1 MNFQAFPRNV
11 AHIDNLKLD
20 PKLQPKDYHIHGSNK
35 DSKILF
41 TEVQILESTGRQPYP
56 GDVLIEDERIT
67 HVGTVPGKEELRS
80 DPCVTVFH
88 RQGRTLMS
96 GLGDAHAHL
105 TWNGGDLARLGDLP
119 VEEHVLLTIKS
130 AKCFLDSAYTIYAF
144 PWCLNQTGL
153 ILIYRCFGA
162 AAAKDRLDVVIR
174 EAINSG
180 DIPGPRYLANA
191 REIAKPEGDLV
202 ASITR
207 FAEGPEEMQQVV
219 RSNIQCI
226 GVDNVK
232 ISMSGEEITGNRA
245 AEDCYFTAAETAAC
259 VEEAHRH
266 GKRVCAHARARDS
279 VKMCISQGVDVIFH
293 ASHVDDEGMEMLE
306 KKRHTS
312 IVAPAIN
319 WLVATAYEAEAFG
332 YTQEAA
338 EKAGYV
344 RELDT
349 AVAGLREMHRRGI
362 VILPGGDYGFAW
374 TPHGTYARDLEHFVN
389 FLGFTPHESIIAAT
403 AGVAALFMRSHEL
416 GRVRPGYL
424 ADCILVDGDPLKDIG
439 ILQEHSRLNVIVIN
453 GKVHKAGPFDC

>member
-1 MNFQAFPRNV
+1 MATSNNVSWPQGCYTSWGPTENSQAVPRNV
-11 AHIDNLKLD
+11 AYIDNLKLN
-20 PKLQPKDYHIHGSNK
+20 PKLQPREYQIHVSNK

-41 TEVQILESTGRQPYP
+41 KDVQILKSTGRQPYQ
-56 GDVLIEDERIT
+56 GDVLIEGERIT
-67 HVGTVPGKEELRS
+67 HVGNVPRKEELVS
-80 DPCVTVFH
+80 DSGVTVFH
-88 RQGRTLMS
+88 GRGRTLMS

-130 AKCFLDSAYTIYAF
+130 AKSFLDSGYTM
-144 PWCLNQTGL
+144 
-153 ILIYRCFGA
+153 CFGA

-174 EAINSG
+174 DAINSG
-180 DIPGPRYLANA
+180 DIPGPRYLGNA

-207 FAEGPEEMQQVV
+207 FADGPEEMRQVV
-219 RSNIQCI
+219 RSNIECI

-259 VEEAHRH
+259 VEEAHLH

-279 VKMCISQGVDVIFH
+279 VKMCVRHGVDVIFH
-293 ASHVDDEGMEMLE
+293 ASYVDDEGMEMLE
-306 KKRHTS
+306 NNRHTS

-319 WLVATAYEAEAFG
+319 WLVATAYEAEEFG
-332 YTQEAA
+332 YTHEAA

-374 TPHGTYARDLEHFVN
+374 TPHGTYARDL
-389 FLGFTPHESIIAAT
+389 
-403 AGVAALFMRSHEL
+403 
-416 GRVRPGYL
+416 
-424 ADCILVDGDPLKDIG
+424 
-439 ILQEHSRLNVIVIN
+439 
-453 GKVHKAGPFDC
+453 